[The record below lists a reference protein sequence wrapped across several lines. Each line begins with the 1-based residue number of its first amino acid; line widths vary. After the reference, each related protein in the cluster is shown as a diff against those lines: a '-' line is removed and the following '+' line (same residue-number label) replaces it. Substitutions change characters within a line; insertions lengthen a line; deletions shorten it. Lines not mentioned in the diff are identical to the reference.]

1 MAHAKALRQQRAWC
15 AAGQQEEAMC
25 EDDRAEHEL
34 RDPGQLPDSTAAEPL
49 RSLDLAKT
57 GLGLSVSERETTEH
71 SEPGSHD
78 LTWV

>member
-1 MAHAKALRQQRAWC
+1 MAHAKALRQQIAWC
-15 AAGQQEEAMC
+15 AAGQQGGPCVKMTG
-25 EDDRAEHEL
+25 AEHEL
-34 RDPGQLPDSTAAEPL
+34 RDPGQLPDSTAARTS

-57 GLGLSVSERETTEH
+57 GLGLSLSERETTEH